1 MEKSENAKSK
11 RTDLQTTII
20 ALVAIISIVIV
31 TMVGLIFS
39 AKYEDDKSQ
48 QNHETQIQSLISKYD
63 SLRKVDMAL
72 IMKLQ
77 EKKPVVFIP
86 KYTPTVKID
95 ENYVRDKMGDW
106 IWYGKEPETLCQ
118 FVADM
123 VNEQK
128 NNAYKEG
135 FKDGYNKGRREQ

>member
-48 QNHETQIQSLISKYD
+48 QNHETQIQSLIATYD
-63 SLRKVDMAL
+63 SLRKVDMVL
-72 IMKLQ
+72 IMKLS

-86 KYTPTVKID
+86 KYIPSVKID
-95 ENYVRDKMGDW
+95 EKYMYREVDRW
-106 IWYGKEPETLCQ
+106 IHNGEPTTLYQ
-118 FVADM
+118 ILANM

-128 NNAYKEG
+128 NNAYREG
-135 FKDGYNKGRREQ
+135 FKEGLKIGRREQ